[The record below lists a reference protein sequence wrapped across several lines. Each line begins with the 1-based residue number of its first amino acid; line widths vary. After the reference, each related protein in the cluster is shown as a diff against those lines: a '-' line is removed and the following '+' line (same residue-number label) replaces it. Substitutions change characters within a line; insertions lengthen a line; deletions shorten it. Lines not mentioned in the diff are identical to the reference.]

1 VDARRAPSD
10 QDLTVGQSH
19 GGHVDWRSQ
28 QPVYNSN
35 STVVDRKRVAIVAF
49 TAGAGFMT
57 QGAGALQA
65 PPPAPLHSG
74 VATGWTGVDPTFARG
89 RSLIDTNPTSF
100 YKGRGGGVG
109 PVKDRTSDPR
119 YRLAIRAR
127 HVCPPHIF

>member
-1 VDARRAPSD
+1 MDARRAPSD

-74 VATGWTGVDPTFARG
+74 VATGWTPLLQEVAPELIQIRRVFTGEGV
-89 RSLIDTNPTSF
+89 
-100 YKGRGGGVG
+100 GGVG